1 MTSATLVQVDTYL
14 RTMYR
19 PDCDYIDGEV
29 LQRNVGE
36 IPHSRLLGYVV
47 GFFVKNRAEWR
58 LEALPSVRV
67 QVGPTRFRVP
77 DVTVIPTNSGDR
89 SIVQSTPVL
98 CVEIFSSEDRMSRM
112 EERVADYQRMG
123 VAAVWALD
131 PWRRVAYVGGPGGKL
146 IAEGDSLAVVGT
158 PVAVTVEEGFAE
170 LDRLA

>member
-1 MTSATLVQVDTYL
+1 MTSATLVPVDTYL
-14 RTMYR
+14 HTSYR

-29 LQRNVGE
+29 LERNVGE
-36 IPHSRLLGYVV
+36 IPHSRLQ
-47 GFFVKNRAEWR
+47 GFFRDLFVAHKAEWG
-58 LEALPSVRV
+58 LEALPEVRV
-67 QVGPTRFRVP
+67 QVSPTRFRVP
-77 DVTVIPTNSGDR
+77 DVTVIRRNSGDTL
-89 SIVQSTPVL
+89 IVHSTPVL
-98 CVEIFSSEDRMSRM
+98 CIEIFSSEDRMSRM

-158 PVAVTVEEGFAE
+158 PVAVTVEEVFAE